1 MSNNINW
8 RLQICSHK
16 EIFANRDAA
25 MLYIDKYFTPDSL
38 VGEPTLYFYGDT
50 ETPNVI
56 MAFGVGDRRVATID
70 IGKVNDK
77 VDEIVSNETT
87 NSEELEKAVKT
98 LQGVITSAGLTFD
111 ENKKENQVTYEP
123 DPKDDLIGDSESLA
137 DAIAVISKF
146 AQENF
151 KTNNL
156 IPVESKSIAVS
167 YTATDKGMKL
177 KPSVKISTYGDSDTL
192 DDNNNIIG
200 LKSDG
205 IYATVNLEYDSEK
218 NELSFVTSGV
228 KNGKFMDDA
237 NRKVIDLGK
246 HTQYTPDNNGYNV
259 NLVVDKD
266 KNTISANVKISE
278 DANNILKV
286 QDDKLIVD
294 GRASNIKYKDNNVL
308 SALNTLEE
316 SVRTVQEHVDYVEQ
330 NQVIVGDTTDSMVI
344 TASKEN
350 KGYKISGGVR
360 LGDNKT
366 IIHKDGG
373 LEIDIEI
380 TSDLLRNKLIVRTGN
395 VVKEIDLPAV
405 DFIQTAYYDN
415 VTQELVIEFN
425 NGNTVRIPMTGL
437 ITTYSFE
444 NRNTSPV
451 VFLTSD
457 GEESTKKIVTAT
469 LKLASTDNM
478 LSIANGELIV
488 RKSLVDSAVET
499 EKQRAELAEKTLTD
513 NLNAEIERA
522 KSAEQANATAISDN
536 SKAISEVNV
545 KVDTNTEAIKLLNA
559 DDATDGSV
567 KFYAKYVY
575 DAMVE
580 NVANEKTRAEQAE
593 SGLSDR
599 INVLDSKITSSS
611 ADSLTQAKAYTDS
624 SIKSNNLQ
632 IKIDIDTAKSEAIL
646 AASEDATSK
655 MEQAVEKA
663 QDYTNDEL
671 VKKANKEDVYT
682 KKEIDNKGFLT
693 IANLSDYALKTE
705 LTAETNRA
713 TAAEKVNADNID
725 VLEDRALAIEN
736 SISLLQAEDK
746 RLNISTNNTNSL
758 TLLVSKQDSGTVI
771 QGDVKLKTDI
781 DNIIKLDGNG
791 LYSNVALAYN
801 KAENRI
807 SLVINGS
814 TVNEFE
820 LSEHSIVQ
828 DGYYDSASKS
838 IILVIAKDGGETQQ
852 ITIPV
857 SDIINEWTV
866 ANDINSPI
874 TLTKRAGSDG
884 VDVLRAALAISTE
897 AHNAIL
903 NKNATL
909 YVSNQA
915 KDLTALWSGDEI
927 TIQKAIE
934 NLKTEADKV
943 PGLVSDVDTLKSD
956 MIQVKNNITVLQGDV
971 DTLEVKVEKNTE
983 NIAENTGA
991 ITNLTTQVNELH
1003 STVTNLSNKFEE
1015 LNDTV
1020 NTYETRI
1027 ESLENSVVQI
1037 NENISNVIQDVS
1049 DLQEQLG
1056 DKDPDKP
1063 SIYERLNKIEEILNN
1078 LIDFGIYR

>member
-167 YTATDKGMKL
+167 YTATDKGMEL

-308 SALNTLEE
+308 SALNTLED
-316 SVRTVQEHVDYVEQ
+316 SVRKVQEHVDYVEQ

-350 KGYKISGGVR
+350 EGYKISGGVR

-425 NGNTVRIPMTGL
+425 NGNTVRIPMAGL

-457 GEESTKKIVTAT
+457 GEDSTKKIVTAT

-478 LSIANGELIV
+478 LSLANGELIV

-499 EKQRAELAEKTLTD
+499 EKQRAELAEKPLTD

-522 KSAEQANATAISDN
+522 KSAEQSNATAISDN
-536 SKAISEVNV
+536 SKAISDVNV

-559 DDATDGSV
+559 DDTTDGSV

-611 ADSLTQAKAYTDS
+611 ADSL
-624 SIKSNNLQ
+624 
-632 IKIDIDTAKSEAIL
+632 
-646 AASEDATSK
+646 
-655 MEQAVEKA
+655 
-663 QDYTNDEL
+663 
-671 VKKANKEDVYT
+671 
-682 KKEIDNKGFLT
+682 
-693 IANLSDYALKTE
+693 
-705 LTAETNRA
+705 
-713 TAAEKVNADNID
+713 
-725 VLEDRALAIEN
+725 
-736 SISLLQAEDK
+736 
-746 RLNISTNNTNSL
+746 
-758 TLLVSKQDSGTVI
+758 
-771 QGDVKLKTDI
+771 
-781 DNIIKLDGNG
+781 
-791 LYSNVALAYN
+791 
-801 KAENRI
+801 
-807 SLVINGS
+807 
-814 TVNEFE
+814 
-820 LSEHSIVQ
+820 
-828 DGYYDSASKS
+828 
-838 IILVIAKDGGETQQ
+838 
-852 ITIPV
+852 
-857 SDIINEWTV
+857 
-866 ANDINSPI
+866 
-874 TLTKRAGSDG
+874 
-884 VDVLRAALAISTE
+884 
-897 AHNAIL
+897 
-903 NKNATL
+903 
-909 YVSNQA
+909 
-915 KDLTALWSGDEI
+915 
-927 TIQKAIE
+927 
-934 NLKTEADKV
+934 
-943 PGLVSDVDTLKSD
+943 
-956 MIQVKNNITVLQGDV
+956 
-971 DTLEVKVEKNTE
+971 
-983 NIAENTGA
+983 
-991 ITNLTTQVNELH
+991 
-1003 STVTNLSNKFEE
+1003 KF
-1015 LNDTV
+1015 
-1020 NTYETRI
+1020 
-1027 ESLENSVVQI
+1027 
-1037 NENISNVIQDVS
+1037 
-1049 DLQEQLG
+1049 
-1056 DKDPDKP
+1056 
-1063 SIYERLNKIEEILNN
+1063 
-1078 LIDFGIYR
+1078 